1 MIPICPN
8 CFKKN
13 SSIKYL
19 PSVNKFNLY
28 YCHNCETGFVYPIP
42 KDLGKYYNSNYW
54 ISPGIIGQLKDL
66 LFKFFQKRRADW
78 VSEHTKKGD
87 VLDVGSGEGN
97 FGKNV
102 PAALSVLSI
111 DSKTAQIKNPD
122 VKRVDFLKWKNNKKF
137 NAVVFWESLE
147 HTINPQAYLN
157 KVSRV
162 LKEKGLVF
170 IEYPRFDSLE
180 SQIFGRHW
188 FHLDIP
194 RHSSHLTYKGLS
206 ILLKRANF
214 VIIEN
219 KSVPALEYSV
229 WGFVASVLDIFNIK
243 PTDKL
248 KGAKNVA
255 IILSLIPIGI
265 LAFVMEI
272 IFLIFNQSPIGLIIA
287 KKKRS

>member
-1 MIPICPN
+1 MVPICPN
-8 CFKKN
+8 CFKKS

-19 PSVNKFNLY
+19 SSVNKFDLY
-28 YCHNCETGFVYPIP
+28 YCRNCETGFTYPTP
-42 KDLGKYYNSNYW
+42 KDIGKYYNSNYW
-54 ISPGIIGQLKDL
+54 ISPGITGQFKDL

-78 VSEHTKKGD
+78 VSKYIKKGD

-97 FGKNV
+97 FGKNA
-102 PAALSVLSI
+102 PANLNVLSV

-122 VKRVDFLKWKNNKKF
+122 VKKVNFLKWNNKKKF
-137 NAVVFWESLE
+137 DAVVFWESLE
-147 HTINPQAYLN
+147 HTTNPQAYLS
-157 KVSRV
+157 KASRV

-180 SQIFGRHW
+180 PQVFGRHW

-206 ILLKRANF
+206 ILLKRADF
-214 VIIEN
+214 VIV
-219 KSVPALEYSV
+219 KKMSVPALEYSV
-229 WGFVASVLDIFNIK
+229 WGLVASIFDIFNTK

-248 KGAKNVA
+248 KGTKNVA
-255 IILSLIPIGI
+255 IILSLIPLGI
-265 LAFVMEI
+265 LAFVVET

-287 KKKRS
+287 KKTKS